1 MILTAKIHNL
11 FNQVLPTS
19 LLAFLLM
26 HATPSQADVFAAADA
41 PMAPKAEVSLPLVT
55 DAKLTEKSMRLA
67 DYKGKTLL
75 VDFWASWCGPCRA
88 SFPWMNEMQAKYQDQ
103 GFEVVAINLDLRP
116 ELALGFLTKIP
127 ANFPVLLDEDAQ
139 LPDAFNVIGMPTSY
153 LIDKEGRLR
162 AQHVGFQ
169 EARVAEYEAAI
180 QMLLA
185 E

>member
-1 MILTAKIHNL
+1 MILSQARAL
-11 FNQVLPTS
+11 FAQAYRLTILLFLLSSATS
-19 LLAFLLM
+19 LFAE
-26 HATPSQADVFAAADA
+26 VFAAKDS
-41 PMAPKAEVSLPLVT
+41 PLAPKSDVRLPLVQEAQLT
-55 DAKLTEKSMRLA
+55 DKSMSLE
-67 DYKGKTLL
+67 DYRGKTLL

-103 GFEVVAINLDLRP
+103 NFEVIAINLDMRP
-116 ELALGFLTKIP
+116 ELAYAFLEQIP
-127 ANFPVLLDEDAQ
+127 ANFPVLLDEDAL

-169 EARVAEYEAAI
+169 EAKIDDYEAGI
-180 QMLLA
+180 KTLLA

>member
-1 MILTAKIHNL
+1 MSTQFKFFHIKKPLHILAIMASSLVTSMASAEVFDAKD
-11 FNQVLPTS
+11 S
-19 LLAFLLM
+19 
-26 HATPSQADVFAAADA
+26 
-41 PMAPKAEVSLPLVT
+41 PMAPKGDISLPLVKDAQLT
-55 DAKLTEKSMRLA
+55 DQKMSLK
-67 DYKGKTLL
+67 DYRGKTLL

-116 ELALGFLTKIP
+116 ELAYAFLTQIP
-127 ANFPVLLDEDAQ
+127 ANFPVLLDENAQ

-153 LIDKEGRLR
+153 LVDKEGRLR

-169 EARVAEYEAAI
+169 EAKIADYEAGI
-180 QMLLA
+180 QALLA